1 MCISDLPNTFNE
13 NRMFTVVYLQFSSSY
28 DKFFQALK
36 KYSIFSCGINLI
48 LTSEYFCLKEC
59 VVSLDF
65 IRTTVSKKYK
75 QLVSQKI
82 LEE

>member
-36 KYSIFSCGINLI
+36 KFSIFSCG
-48 LTSEYFCLKEC
+48 TEYLKMLF
-59 VVSLDF
+59 SL
-65 IRTTVSKKYK
+65 
-75 QLVSQKI
+75 
-82 LEE
+82 E